1 MTHLFCRSTNF
12 AMDFF
17 MTIGIAAS
25 GANAGESVRAAV
37 LAAELLGRGA
47 IGGFAVFAAMLHD
60 GKVCHCVTQ
69 RGGAAKLAIPDEW
82 LLATRAAAIS
92 SGPDR
97 PEPLQQFLPGFDGIG
112 LVSGHRLPNRAGS
125 DGEPLNRAVLRRL
138 ASGEMPQHA
147 VDAVLH
153 ANDQSDAGL
162 IAVDAQGRIG
172 WGNSQRVASRA
183 DLGSFHRSEGG
194 RSLAILHN
202 SIYFMRDTADAVG
215 SLAWGCLGGDTS
227 EYQFL
232 SLPQGVALQTAQSD
246 RIQLDADGNIVLI
259 ETATAQ
265 ISQMSGRFTA
275 VYLGTPVWQG
285 ARLIGHV
292 ISELIGQVQD
302 GCFVRSLDPASA
314 TVVMRRAV
322 HVAS

>member
-1 MTHLFCRSTNF
+1 
-12 AMDFF
+12 

-37 LAAELLGRGA
+37 LAAQLLGRGA
-47 IGGFAVFAAMLHD
+47 IGGFAVFAVMLHD

-69 RGGAAKLAIPDEW
+69 RGGATNLAIPDQW
-82 LLATRAAAIS
+82 LQATRAAAIS

-153 ANDQSDAGL
+153 ANGQSDAGL

-172 WGNSQRVASRA
+172 LGNSQRVASRA
-183 DLGSFHRSEGG
+183 DLGSLYRSEGD
-194 RSLAILHN
+194 RCLAILHN
-202 SIYFMRDTADAVG
+202 SIYFMPDTADAVG
-215 SLAWGCLGGDTS
+215 SLAWDCLGGDAS
-227 EYQFL
+227 AYQFL
-232 SLPQGVALQTAQSD
+232 SLAQGVALRTAQSD
-246 RIQLDADGNIVLI
+246 RIVLDADGEIALI
-259 ETATAQ
+259 ETAATQ
-265 ISQMSGRFTA
+265 VENMSGRFTA
-275 VYLGTPVWQG
+275 VYLGTPVWQA
-285 ARLIGHV
+285 ARLVGHV
-292 ISELIGQVQD
+292 VSELVAQVQD
-302 GCFVRSLDPASA
+302 GLVVRSVDPVSA
-314 TVVMRRAV
+314 MVVMRKAM